1 MDKGKMYTQFVDE
14 YLKLDNAIRLVKM
27 NNFDLT
33 LEDRK
38 KIEQLEKK
46 KTYIMS
52 RVEELQRGL

>member
-1 MDKGKMYTQFVDE
+1 MDKGKMYTRFVDE
-14 YLKLDNAIRLVKM
+14 YHKLDNAIGLVKM